1 MRPNTR
7 LLMSCLAACV
17 LVGSMLNPSLH
28 GQNQPAASS
37 QQPTFRSTTALVEVD
52 AIILDKQDHFVPG
65 LKAED
70 LEIFEDGKRQ
80 NIRQFYMVTHD
91 LGTRKELAN
100 NDAVKDAEY
109 SAHRV
114 FVLLFDEGHLA
125 NDSMAR
131 VKRGAEEFV
140 RDQMGPGDAGG
151 IYVDG
156 AMFRSLL
163 TTDKQQLLAGVR
175 AVKPAFDT
183 RQGILAPFREW
194 PRIDSEIDAY
204 RITNGAREVTDQLGV
219 KACQEEPQSCQA
231 EGGLGEVENKIQ
243 QKARLYIRQ
252 AQMLTDQTIKNLQTV
267 CHGLS
272 RIPGR
277 KTVVFMTEGFFVE
290 DSRSILQKIAGE
302 AARGGVTI
310 YSIDGR
316 GNINGLS
323 ANPDVTRRERGR
335 STLFDTGED
344 GPNILTSGTGGLM
357 VRNIDDMSRAFGLIV
372 RDTSTYYVIGYEPDN
387 ATMDGKFRKIEV
399 KTKTSGLRVRAR
411 KGYSATVLPPQEV
424 LWGPGK

>member
-1 MRPNTR
+1 
-7 LLMSCLAACV
+7 LFLSCGAALVV
-17 LVGSMLNPSLH
+17 LGSMLNPPLH

-52 AIILDKQDHFVPG
+52 AIILDKQDRFVPG

-91 LGTRKELAN
+91 LGTRKELVI
-100 NDAVKDAEY
+100 NDLAKDAEC
-109 SAHRV
+109 SQHRV

-131 VKRGAEEFV
+131 VKRGAEQFV
-140 RDQMGPGDAGG
+140 REQMGPGDAGG
-151 IYVDG
+151 VYVDG

-163 TTDKQQLLAGVR
+163 TTDKQQLFAGIHAVR
-175 AVKPAFDT
+175 PAFDT
-183 RQGILAPFREW
+183 RQTILAPFREW
-194 PRIDSEIDAY
+194 PRIDSEIDAF

-219 KACQEEPQSCQA
+219 KACQEEPTLCQA
-231 EGGLGEVENKIQ
+231 EGGIGEVENKIQ

-252 AQMLTDQTIKNLQTV
+252 AQMLTDQTIKNLQMV
-267 CHGLS
+267 CHGLA

-316 GNINGLS
+316 GNINSMS

-399 KTKTSGLRVRAR
+399 KAKTSGLRVRAR
-411 KGYSATVLPPQEV
+411 KGYTATALPPQEV

>member
-1 MRPNTR
+1 MRPSSR
-7 LLMSCLAACV
+7 LVLTSVACLLLGSWLSPV
-17 LVGSMLNPSLH
+17 LS
-28 GQNQPAASS
+28 GQNTGASS
-37 QQPTFRSTTALVEVD
+37 TQQPTFRSTTALVQVD
-52 AIILDKQDHFVPG
+52 AIILDKQDRFVPG
-65 LKAED
+65 IKAED

-80 NIRQFYMVTHD
+80 NIRQFYMVTNE
-91 LGTRKELAN
+91 LGQRKELVDN
-100 NDAVKDAEY
+100 EDVKKDAEY

-125 NDSMAR
+125 NDSIQR

-163 TTDKQQLLAGVR
+163 TTDKQQLLAGVH

-183 RQGILAPFREW
+183 RQSILAPFREW
-194 PRIDSEIDAY
+194 PRIDSEVDAY
-204 RITNGAREVTDQLGV
+204 RIANGAREVTDQLGV

-243 QKARLYIRQ
+243 QKARLYVRQ

-267 CHGLS
+267 CHGLA

-316 GNINGLS
+316 GNINS
-323 ANPDVTRRERGR
+323 
-335 STLFDTGED
+335 
-344 GPNILTSGTGGLM
+344 
-357 VRNIDDMSRAFGLIV
+357 
-372 RDTSTYYVIGYEPDN
+372 
-387 ATMDGKFRKIEV
+387 
-399 KTKTSGLRVRAR
+399 
-411 KGYSATVLPPQEV
+411 
-424 LWGPGK
+424 